1 MADLDNQ
8 IEMERAQAQ
17 LEYAPNSAFGST
29 AQNVQGGGGSVQTA
43 SATQDTQS
51 LEEEEETNLPDPFEE
66 EINLPEWF
74 EDLLDFGNELLK
86 PWSQSGEGIS
96 HGVGRVP
103 RAVVAWAGFGRTE
116 PQRHAA
122 PCVAPIRASRE
133 ADEEH
138 APAPP
143 PALSQPF
150 GCEKQQHRAPTP
162 PAGRGSSAARPPS
175 PQPGPSNRLSPP
187 PPLEA
192 AARRRRPRKVY
203 VPRRIPLPANDDDYD
218 HPSPAHSSIGWTPS
232 CSNSNNS
239 NFLMASGSSLPRPI
253 DNEFDQNNGVMTPL
267 EYSAVARAFEGR
279 ISFTRIENPGGRYR
293 DPVRFLEAC
302 LPVLETELLK
312 LLEDPEFNAFK
323 CSAVLCCELSHPPK
337 HQGDAETA
345 TLHYIWGDNGVIS
358 RSTSIAEWYR
368 ESTLS
373 AIMARFSEM
382 EVRGSA
388 KALSSIPHLDIH
400 IHVYDLMN
408 GGSL

>member
-1 MADLDNQ
+1 
-8 IEMERAQAQ
+8 MERAQAQ
-17 LEYAPNSAFGST
+17 LEYAPNSEFGST
-29 AQNVQGGGGSVQTA
+29 TQNVQGGDGSVQTA
-43 SATQDTQS
+43 PATQDTQY
-51 LEEEEETNLPDPFEE
+51 LEEEETNLPDPFEE

-86 PWSQSGEGIS
+86 PWSQSGKGIS

-103 RAVVAWAGFGRTE
+103 RAVVAGAGLGRTE

-133 ADEEH
+133 ADAEH

-150 GCEKQQHRAPTP
+150 GC
-162 PAGRGSSAARPPS
+162 AARPPS

-192 AARRRRPRKVY
+192 AAHRRRPRKVC
-203 VPRRIPLPANDDDYD
+203 VPRRIPLPANDDDDYD

-239 NFLMASGSSLPRPI
+239 NFLMASGSSLTRPI
-253 DNEFDQNNGVMTPL
+253 DNEVDQNNGVITPL

-323 CSAVLCCELSHPPK
+323 CSAVLYCELSHPPK

-373 AIMARFSEM
+373 AIMARFSRWKY
-382 EVRGSA
+382 VDQLKRSA
-388 KALSSIPHLDIH
+388 VYHTSTSIYMSMIQ
-400 IHVYDLMN
+400 
-408 GGSL
+408 

>member
-1 MADLDNQ
+1 MADLDIQ

-29 AQNVQGGGGSVQTA
+29 TQNVQGGGGSVQTA
-43 SATQDTQS
+43 PATQDTQS
-51 LEEEEETNLPDPFEE
+51 LEEEETNLPDPFEE

-103 RAVVAWAGFGRTE
+103 REVVAGAGLGRTE

-133 ADEEH
+133 ADAEH

-150 GCEKQQHRAPTP
+150 GC
-162 PAGRGSSAARPPS
+162 AARPPS

-192 AARRRRPRKVY
+192 AARRRRPRKVC
-203 VPRRIPLPANDDDYD
+203 VSRRIPLPANDDDYD

-239 NFLMASGSSLPRPI
+239 NFLMASDFFQQITADL
-253 DNEFDQNNGVMTPL
+253 DNQIEMERAQAQL
-267 EYSAVARAFEGR
+267 EYAPNSAFGSTTQNVQGGGGSVQTAPATQDTQSLEEEETNLPDPFEEEINLPDLPALLPPSSPTSRAGK
-279 ISFTRIENPGGRYR
+279 
-293 DPVRFLEAC
+293 A
-302 LPVLETELLK
+302 
-312 LLEDPEFNAFK
+312 
-323 CSAVLCCELSHPPK
+323 AVL
-337 HQGDAETA
+337 
-345 TLHYIWGDNGVIS
+345 
-358 RSTSIAEWYR
+358 
-368 ESTLS
+368 
-373 AIMARFSEM
+373 MASPFK
-382 EVRGSA
+382 
-388 KALSSIPHLDIH
+388 KALEQFLAKGKKKASTKLTGKTRPSTMPTPRAPCDAS
-400 IHVYDLMN
+400 DRPSAPEATK
-408 GGSL
+408 G